1 MKGGSRRNPSS
12 DMMNTA
18 QISISAIRMTIQK
31 APMIGT
37 CFMNIREGRKPNN
50 ICEKVVTTALNA
62 LQLLLWPQLY
72 EEDLRTV
79 LSWLPQLIKSQRECL
94 MGQVLK

>member
-1 MKGGSRRNPSS
+1 
-12 DMMNTA
+12 
-18 QISISAIRMTIQK
+18 
-31 APMIGT
+31 
-37 CFMNIREGRKPNN
+37 MNIREGRKPNN

-79 LSWLPQLIKSQRECL
+79 LSWLPQLTES
-94 MGQVLK
+94 